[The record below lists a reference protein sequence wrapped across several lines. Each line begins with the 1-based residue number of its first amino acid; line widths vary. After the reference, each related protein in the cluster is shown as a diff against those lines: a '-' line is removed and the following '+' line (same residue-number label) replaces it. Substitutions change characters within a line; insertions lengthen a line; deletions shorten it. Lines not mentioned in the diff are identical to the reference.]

1 MQAGAMDLPSIAT
14 NINGCNEIIQDNIN
28 GFLIPPKN
36 IDALVKAMQKIMDK
50 KLITKLS
57 ENCRLMVKEKYDQK
71 YFWKKLLIE
80 YNNLVKC
87 TL

>member
-1 MQAGAMDLPSIAT
+1 
-14 NINGCNEIIQDNIN
+14 
-28 GFLIPPKN
+28 
-36 IDALVKAMQKIMDK
+36 MQKIMDK
-50 KLITKLS
+50 KLIIKLS
-57 ENCRLMVKEKYDQK
+57 KNSRLMVKEKYDQK